1 MTMMQETASEVEG
14 ELLTVVTGYGELS
27 LQLTLGCRELGVRQ
41 LLLHETVQLTMHQS
55 QATVDIV
62 VVTAEIDAPHTRV
75 RVTGHR
81 ALNGIYQSVTLSQR
95 KIQTGIHPRSTH
107 YIIQQI

>member
-1 MTMMQETASEVEG
+1 MTMMQETASEVKG

-27 LQLTLGCRELGVRQ
+27 LQLTLGSGELGVRQ

-55 QATVDIV
+55 QATVDVV

-81 ALNGIYQSVTLSQR
+81 ALNGIYQTVSLT
-95 KIQTGIHPRSTH
+95 K
-107 YIIQQI
+107 